1 MRKEKKQAGITL
13 IALAITIIILLIL
26 AGISIGVLTGENG
39 LIKQSQSAK
48 TQTEIAE
55 EKEIL
60 DTATV
65 KAMAKDRYGNLSQEN
80 LQESLDKII
89 GKGKTEVA
97 DAGENLEVC
106 FWESKRYYEVDQ
118 DGNVGNYQEII
129 EDKSPGDI
137 TKDKEGNKLAGTQ
150 ENPYEI
156 WCVEDLVTFSA
167 MVNGGY
173 SDTNITISS
182 YQFANNTVALMR
194 DLNFKSKFSY
204 ADSTTTMYN
213 GYLEIEDTT
222 IPLIIGLTDTTKYKG
237 FIPIG
242 KQYVSGSSV
251 YNFFGNFDG
260 RGHTI
265 KNLNENT
272 TTWAGLFGEIR
283 GDGKIYNLNVTG
295 KIQTTSLA
303 GGIVAVN
310 RTGKIIINCKNF
322 AEVISSS
329 TAAGGI
335 AGVNSGKID
344 KCYNYGNINGKGGT
358 GGIAGQQY
366 GGDSME
372 MTISNCINF
381 GNIKNSTS
389 YGAGGIVGFGYGN
402 VINCYNAPNSQIEGI
417 NSSAG
422 GIVGYT
428 GKSNIYNCYN
438 LGRIRSDYSLGG
450 INGYTWTSAKINNC
464 YSGNEIIGDKA
475 GGIHG
480 IVYIGGG
487 TTIKNSFFLKSD
499 YVTSGIANSSSDS
512 IIGLTTLTQEII
524 DKLNTYIDTDPDA
537 IGTTEWSKWKIDTEG
552 NPEFVK

>member
-1 MRKEKKQAGITL
+1 MRKTKKQTGITL

-65 KAMAKDRYGNLSQEN
+65 KAMAKDRYGNLS
-80 LQESLDKII
+80 
-89 GKGKTEVA
+89 
-97 DAGENLEVC
+97 
-106 FWESKRYYEVDQ
+106 
-118 DGNVGNYQEII
+118 
-129 EDKSPGDI
+129 
-137 TKDKEGNKLAGTQ
+137 Q

-428 GKSNIYNCYN
+428 GKSNIYN
-438 LGRIRSDYSLGG
+438 
-450 INGYTWTSAKINNC
+450 
-464 YSGNEIIGDKA
+464 
-475 GGIHG
+475 
-480 IVYIGGG
+480 
-487 TTIKNSFFLKSD
+487 
-499 YVTSGIANSSSDS
+499 
-512 IIGLTTLTQEII
+512 
-524 DKLNTYIDTDPDA
+524 
-537 IGTTEWSKWKIDTEG
+537 
-552 NPEFVK
+552 